1 MSFSDRLCQKLPFIT
16 PVSSTH
22 LLCKQDLDL
31 RAWQALEMCL
41 VKWRKPCPSLN
52 FVLPIEV
59 KDALVGFIALYSCI
73 CLISG
78 WLLINICVQS
88 AI

>member
-1 MSFSDRLCQKLPFIT
+1 MAGTGDVFGQM
-16 PVSSTH
+16 
-22 LLCKQDLDL
+22 
-31 RAWQALEMCL
+31 E
-41 VKWRKPCPSLN
+41 KPCPSLN